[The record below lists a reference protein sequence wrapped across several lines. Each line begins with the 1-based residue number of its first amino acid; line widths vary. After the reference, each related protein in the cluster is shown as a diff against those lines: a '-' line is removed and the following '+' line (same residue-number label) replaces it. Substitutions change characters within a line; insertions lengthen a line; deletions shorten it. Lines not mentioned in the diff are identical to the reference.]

1 MSVTSTRGTYR
12 SPLSSRRKNFMAANT
27 FRRDCTRTSST
38 LPCWSTARHRKW
50 IVPLIFDDDFIE
62 MPRVAGP
69 GPAPAQPVGVDLPEL
84 RAPLPDG
91 FVADHDAALQPL
103 LLELTKAQREPVIQ
117 PHAVG
122 DDLRR
127 V

>member
-1 MSVTSTRGTYR
+1 
-12 SPLSSRRKNFMAANT
+12 MAANA
-27 FRRDCTRTSST
+27 FRGDCTRTSST

-91 FVADHDAALQPL
+91 SS
-103 LLELTKAQREPVIQ
+103 LTTTPRCNINSSSSRKLSGNR
-117 PHAVG
+117 
-122 DDLRR
+122 
-127 V
+127 